1 MLIGSEHGG
10 HIDGGYENMA
20 FLIHSFLSACFCVKY
35 VIDAVSCSTGNRMI
49 CTIVVYASATNESH
63 DITLQFI
70 EV

>member
-35 VIDAVSCSTGNRMI
+35 DAVSCSTGTRMI